1 MNTELFIAKRIYGG
15 KGEGKISK
23 PMTNIAIIGIVL
35 GLSVMILTIAIVT
48 GYKKEIKAK
57 ITGFGSHI
65 IITNYDSNNSLQT
78 IPISKEQDFYPS
90 ITEID
95 GIEHIQIFATKVG
108 IIKTEDNF
116 EGVMLKGIGKDFDWS
131 FIDKNIVEGEK
142 FALIDT
148 VKSNFTLISKKIALS
163 LSLKVGDK
171 ITCYFIQQPPR
182 MRRFTISGIFEIEIE
197 EFSKLILVDIGHIQK
212 LNDWEENQISGF
224 EIFIDNYDKLDYLS
238 EKVEELTEF
247 NFDKKSSLLKT
258 STVKQLYPQS
268 LYWIELFD
276 TNTIVILILMVIVA
290 GFNMISGLFII
301 ILERINMIGILKA
314 LGTEN
319 WSIRKLF
326 LYHASFLIG
335 KGLFWG
341 NFAGI
346 SLCLLQ
352 KYFGL
357 VTLDP
362 STYYISV
369 VPINFSIIHI
379 LLINLGTLI
388 ITVSMLILPTI
399 IITKISPAK
408 AIRFE

>member
-1 MNTELFIAKRIYGG
+1 LNTELFIAKRIYGG

-182 MRRFTISGIFEIEIE
+182 MRRFTISGIFEIEK
-197 EFSKLILVDIGHIQK
+197 FSKLILVDIGHIQK

>member
-1 MNTELFIAKRIYGG
+1 TLIWKR
-15 KGEGKISK
+15 
-23 PMTNIAIIGIVL
+23 AVACQ
-35 GLSVMILTIAIVT
+35 MI
-48 GYKKEIKAK
+48 
-57 ITGFGSHI
+57 H
-65 IITNYDSNNSLQT
+65 
-78 IPISKEQDFYPS
+78 
-90 ITEID
+90 
-95 GIEHIQIFATKVG
+95 AT
-108 IIKTEDNF
+108 
-116 EGVMLKGIGKDFDWS
+116 
-131 FIDKNIVEGEK
+131 
-142 FALIDT
+142 IDT
-148 VKSNFTLISKKIALS
+148 VAVDLTAGLGDRFRATGSMIAIPGFMSVYQESFDDEKVKGKEENNL
-163 LSLKVGDK
+163 LPDMKVGDK

>member
-78 IPISKEQDFYPS
+78 TPISKEQDFYPS

>member
-1 MNTELFIAKRIYGG
+1 MNTELFIAKRIYTGND
-15 KGEGKISK
+15 KEKISK

-48 GYKKEIKAK
+48 GYKKEIREK

-65 IITNYDSNNSLQT
+65 TITNYDSNNSLQT
-78 IPISKEQDFYPS
+78 IPISKNQDFYPS
-90 ITEID
+90 ITNIK

-116 EGVMLKGIGKDFDWS
+116 EGVMLKGIGSDFDWS
-131 FIDKNIVEGEK
+131 FINRNIVAGK
-142 FALIDT
+142 NFSIVDSAKSDFT
-148 VKSNFTLISKKIALS
+148 VISQKIASS
-163 LSLKVGDK
+163 LNLKVGDK

-182 MRRFTISGIFEIEIE
+182 MRRFTISGIFNSEIED
-197 EFSKLILVDIGHIQK
+197 FHKLIFVDIGHIQK
-212 LNDWEENQISGF
+212 LNDWSKEQISGF
-224 EIFIDNYDKLDYLS
+224 EVFINDFDELENLG
-238 EKVEELTEF
+238 EKVEELTAYK
-247 NFDKKSSLLKT
+247 FDEKVSMLKT
-258 STVKQLYPQS
+258 RTAKQLYPQS

-276 TNTIVILILMVIVA
+276 TNTIIILILMVLVA
-290 GFNMISGLFII
+290 GFNMISGLLII
-301 ILERINMIGILKA
+301 ILERTSMIGILKA
-314 LGTEN
+314 LGSEN
-319 WSIRKLF
+319 WTIRKIF

-341 NFAGI
+341 NFFGI
-346 SLCLLQ
+346 SLCLIQ

-369 VPINFSIIHI
+369 VPINFNFANI

-388 ITVSMLILPTI
+388 VTVSMLIFPSV

>member
-1 MNTELFIAKRIYGG
+1 LNTELFIAKRIYGG

>member
-182 MRRFTISGIFEIEIE
+182 MRRFTISG
-197 EFSKLILVDIGHIQK
+197 
-212 LNDWEENQISGF
+212 
-224 EIFIDNYDKLDYLS
+224 
-238 EKVEELTEF
+238 
-247 NFDKKSSLLKT
+247 
-258 STVKQLYPQS
+258 
-268 LYWIELFD
+268 
-276 TNTIVILILMVIVA
+276 
-290 GFNMISGLFII
+290 
-301 ILERINMIGILKA
+301 
-314 LGTEN
+314 
-319 WSIRKLF
+319 
-326 LYHASFLIG
+326 
-335 KGLFWG
+335 
-341 NFAGI
+341 
-346 SLCLLQ
+346 
-352 KYFGL
+352 
-357 VTLDP
+357 
-362 STYYISV
+362 
-369 VPINFSIIHI
+369 
-379 LLINLGTLI
+379 
-388 ITVSMLILPTI
+388 
-399 IITKISPAK
+399 
-408 AIRFE
+408 